1 MTIIVR
7 VIFCLLFLITNA
19 VITFEILVKL
29 DIQNRSRKVEKNTR
43 KTKKR
48 SSKSID
54 NFLSLSDLKIT
65 FNERIRL

>member
-7 VIFCLLFLITNA
+7 VDICLQFSILNA

-29 DIQNRSRKVEKNTR
+29 DIQNRSKKVEKNTR

-48 SSKSID
+48 SSKSAD
-54 NFLSLSDLKIT
+54 NLWSLSDLKVT

>member
-29 DIQNRSRKVEKNTR
+29 DIQNRSRRVEKNTR

-54 NFLSLSDLKIT
+54 NF
-65 FNERIRL
+65 

>member
-7 VIFCLLFLITNA
+7 VNFCLLFLIPNA

-48 SSKSID
+48 S
-54 NFLSLSDLKIT
+54 
-65 FNERIRL
+65 